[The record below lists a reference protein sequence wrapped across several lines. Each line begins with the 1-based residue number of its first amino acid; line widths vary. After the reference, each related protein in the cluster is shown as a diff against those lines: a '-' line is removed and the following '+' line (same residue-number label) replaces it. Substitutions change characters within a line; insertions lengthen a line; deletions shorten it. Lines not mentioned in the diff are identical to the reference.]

1 MFSGIVVEAGEI
13 KEIILNKEPA
23 VLAVSSKKVSQGAE
37 VGDSVCVNGVCLTV
51 VKNCGG
57 VLTFELAKETIRRT
71 NLGDLKIG
79 DKVNLEDSL
88 NLGEKVSGHL
98 VFGHVDCCVRLL
110 DKGHGENS
118 ERLFWEYPENY
129 RGMIVEKGSVSLN
142 GISLT
147 VGEVSK
153 EGFAVYIIPHT
164 AAVTNISLMKI
175 GDRANLEIDMLAR
188 YVKELVEVYREK
200 VSS

>member
-13 KEIILNKEPA
+13 KELVLDREPGILS
-23 VLAVSSKKVSQGAE
+23 VSSKKVSQGAE
-37 VGDSVCVNGVCLTV
+37 IGDSICVNGVCLTV
-51 VKNCGG
+51 VKNQGG
-57 VLTFELAKETIRRT
+57 ILTFELAKETIRRT
-71 NLGDLKIG
+71 NLSDLKIG

-88 NLGEKVSGHL
+88 ELGEKVSGHL
-98 VFGHVDCCVRLL
+98 VFGHIDCCVRLL
-110 DKGHGENS
+110 DKGSAKNS
-118 ERLFWEYPENY
+118 ERLFWEYPEKY
-129 RGMIVEKGSVSLN
+129 RGMIVEKGSIALN

-164 AAVTNISLMKI
+164 AAITNISLMKI

-188 YVKELVEVYREK
+188 YVKELVGVYQE
-200 VSS
+200 